1 MTHDSLPFF
10 VRQNSVSNIMMQIK
24 VNLTESKGTLNID
37 IANYNFQTAF
47 LHIVILRKT
56 LFNKAVEIPKTMR
69 CACKKDISN
78 EI

>member
-1 MTHDSLPFF
+1 
-10 VRQNSVSNIMMQIK
+10 MMQIK

>member
-1 MTHDSLPFF
+1 MLDRTVFP
-10 VRQNSVSNIMMQIK
+10 
-24 VNLTESKGTLNID
+24 TESKGTLNID

-47 LHIVILRKT
+47 LHIVILGKT